1 MVQLCIFVSIR
12 ELMSLLFHMMT
23 LNAFRILACQ
33 KVNCLC
39 WVRKKRPLDV
49 MGKMNSTL
57 SYSDTDIVQDVYV
70 SRSLTQPHLGWPAIK
85 RMGLFSHLSNVEVVE
100 RYRLMFPALFI
111 GLGKLEQE
119 CHIELT
125 PDAQPHCL
133 YALRSVQLPLQE
145 TVNAELQRLQDE
157 GVK

>member
-1 MVQLCIFVSIR
+1 MHCARFAISA
-12 ELMSLLFHMMT
+12 
-23 LNAFRILACQ
+23 AFLP
-33 KVNCLC
+33 
-39 WVRKKRPLDV
+39 KRPLDV

-57 SYSDTDIVQDVYV
+57 SYGDTDIVQDVYV
-70 SRSLTQPHLGWPAIK
+70 SRTLTQPHLGWPAIK